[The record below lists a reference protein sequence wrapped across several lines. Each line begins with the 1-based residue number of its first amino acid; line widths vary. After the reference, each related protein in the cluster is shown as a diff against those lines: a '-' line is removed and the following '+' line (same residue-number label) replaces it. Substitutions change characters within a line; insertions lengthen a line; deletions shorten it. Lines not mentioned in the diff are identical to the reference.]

1 MQKVDYEKFYREKL
15 KLKITAHKPND
26 PEGEF
31 KSQCPFC
38 KVEGRAVV
46 YLTNGWLE
54 CPACGRSTLENIC
67 RQRKVKMPVAEAK
80 KPEPEKEPAVK
91 DLKGQTVFDEKLE
104 TYQKKQAYKGKGTFE
119 CSYNYKDETGKLRH
133 QTVRLKNPKSFY
145 QRRPYDKAL
154 DDKLGNYVK
163 KGIVY
168 NKKKKRI
175 GKLPWVNSLVGI
187 KLVLYRL
194 PELLKSK
201 GQPVL
206 LPEGEK
212 DVDKLIE
219 KGFCSTCNP
228 MGSLKWKASY
238 NVWLAGRDIVL
249 IPDYDPKEKLVGDE
263 HVNRIG
269 NNLTNTAKTI
279 KVLKPKDAKGKRVS
293 DMSVWLASNPDPKQ
307 LEKLIIKEAVDF
319 EPSEPTE
326 LPWRPEGKGKK
337 KDFNPR
343 PYSNEILKRYKLL
356 FDKHRRFW
364 YYDSKVGIWKENFP
378 LFLNEK
384 LRKEVLEFKHLKKH
398 SLSEIISDLEGLCYI
413 ENRPDE
419 PEPYLI
425 PFNNLIYN
433 LETERTLEYNPDYF
447 FINKL
452 KANYNPKAGAYPH
465 IQTFFENIVRK
476 EDIITLK
483 EIIAYCYYRGYPY
496 PKSFWLYGNGA
507 NGKSKYAEI
516 IRRIIGKE
524 NISGVS
530 LTRLEESQF
539 ATWQLYGKL
548 ANISPE
554 MSVNVI
560 KNTNMLKSLTG
571 QDLIAMER
579 KFKDPFVY
587 QSYSKLIFLCNE
599 IPWSQDK
606 SFAFYRR
613 VFLLEFPNRFEIAL
627 KADPRIIDKIPELE
641 FESLAFEC
649 LSLMKD
655 LYSEER
661 NFAFLAHQRTMNV
674 QKEYEKVS
682 DPLGLFLEEKT
693 EPNPEGDIPVIGF
706 NNEYKKWQGEKN
718 LRVWTDHLISRVM
731 SQKGIVKQ
739 TLRISKG
746 LSRKDYHFYKA
757 YLELSWK

>member
-1 MQKVDYEKFYREKL
+1 MEKVDYQKFYKERL
-15 KLKITAHKPND
+15 KLKIVKPKPSD
-26 PEGEF
+26 PEGQF

-38 KVEGRAVV
+38 GVQGRAIV
-46 YLTNGWLE
+46 YESNGWLD
-54 CPACGRSTLENIC
+54 CAGCGPSTLENIC
-67 RQRKVKMPVAEAK
+67 NQRKVKMPVAKTK
-80 KPEPEKEPAVK
+80 KPKPEKEPAVEPKKEPAIK
-91 DLKGQTVFDEKLE
+91 DLKGQTVFDEKPE
-104 TYQKKQAYKGKGTFE
+104 TYQKKQAYKGKGKLVAT
-119 CSYNYKDETGKLRH
+119 YDYLDENGKLAH
-133 QTVRLKNPKSFY
+133 QTLRYSPKRFT
-145 QRRPYDKAL
+145 QRRPDGKGGWL
-154 DDKLGNYVK
+154 WNLKKTKLY
-163 KGIVY
+163 
-168 NKKKKRI
+168 
-175 GKLPWVNSLVGI
+175 
-187 KLVLYRL
+187 LYRL
-194 PELLKSK
+194 PELLKNK
-201 GQPVL
+201 TQPVL
-206 LPEGEK
+206 IPEGEK
-212 DVDKLIE
+212 DVDKLIA
-219 KGFCSTCNP
+219 KGFCATTNP
-228 MGSLKWKASY
+228 MGSLKWKSAY
-238 NVWLAGRDIVL
+238 NVWLKGRDIIL
-249 IPDYDPKEKLVGDE
+249 IPDYDPKEKFIGDE
-263 HVNRIG
+263 HMQRVGNSLIG
-269 NNLTNTAKTI
+269 IAKSI
-279 KVLKPKDAKGKRVS
+279 KVLKPKDAKGKRVA
-293 DMSVWLASNPDPKQ
+293 DMSVYLASNPDPKELDQ
-307 LEKLIIKEAVDF
+307 LIKEAPDF
-319 EPSEPTE
+319 EPTEIPWQPEPKPKRKE
-326 LPWRPEGKGKK
+326 
-337 KDFNPR
+337 FNPR
-343 PYSNEILKRYKLL
+343 PYSNKILDKYKLL

-398 SLSEIISDLEGLCYI
+398 SLSEIISDLEGLCYV

-419 PEPYLI
+419 PPAYLI

-433 LETERTLEYNPDYF
+433 LETEKTLEYNPDYF

-452 KANYNPKAGAYPH
+452 KVNYNPKAGAYPN

-516 IRRIIGKE
+516 IRRIIGKD

-613 VFLLEFPNRFEIAL
+613 VFLLQFPNRFEIAL

-674 QKEYEKVS
+674 QKEYEKIS

-693 EPNPEGDIPVIGF
+693 EPNPEGDIPVISF
-706 NNEYKKWQGEKN
+706 NTDFKKWQGEKN
-718 LRVWTDHLISRVM
+718 LRVWTDRQISQIM
-731 SQKGIVKQ
+731 N
-739 TLRISKG
+739 SKG
-746 LSRKDYHFYKA
+746 YLKRTKNIRSALTDKGYQTYKA
-757 YLELSWK
+757 YLELNWK